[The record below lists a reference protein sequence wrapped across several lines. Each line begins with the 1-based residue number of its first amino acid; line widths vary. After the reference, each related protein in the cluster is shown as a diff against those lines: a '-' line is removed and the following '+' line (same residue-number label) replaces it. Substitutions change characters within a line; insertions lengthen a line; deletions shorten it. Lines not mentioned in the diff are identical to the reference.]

1 MRYLNADEVFEALT
15 LQEVMTCVEEAL
27 RIYEAGNFVMP
38 ERLTVPAG
46 EVDRLLLMPCAA
58 EGHMV
63 TKLVSVYPGNR
74 AVGRPV
80 IDGIVVLYDRATA
93 EILALMDGKTIT
105 AMRTGA
111 VTGVSVAH
119 LARPDARTVGLVG
132 CGVQGFYQL
141 LYACAVRDIGTIV
154 LYDIDAAAAQAL
166 GERLSV
172 RFDDIEIEI
181 ASDAASLLRRSDI
194 VITATTARAPVFP
207 DDPELFKGKHCIAI
221 GSFEPDVREYPDALF
236 TLLDKVWVDIDFA
249 KEESGELIVPLQKGL
264 LRENQ
269 IETLGHLIASGRPPA
284 RGQHGTTFSKS
295 VGMALFDL
303 TTARRAYL
311 NAGER
316 GLGVELA

>member
-1 MRYLNADEVFEALT
+1 
-15 LQEVMTCVEEAL
+15 
-27 RIYEAGNFVMP
+27 
-38 ERLTVPAG
+38 
-46 EVDRLLLMPCAA
+46 
-58 EGHMV
+58 
-63 TKLVSVYPGNR
+63 
-74 AVGRPV
+74 
-80 IDGIVVLYDRATA
+80 
-93 EILALMDGKTIT
+93 
-105 AMRTGA
+105 
-111 VTGVSVAH
+111 
-119 LARPDARTVGLVG
+119 VGLVG

-154 LYDIDAAAAQAL
+154 LYDIDAAAAQVL
-166 GERLSV
+166 RERLRV

-236 TLLDKVWVDIDFA
+236 SLVDRVWVDIAFA

-264 LRENQ
+264 LQEDQ

-311 NAGER
+311 SVLDA
-316 GLGVELA
+316 GLGVEL